1 MQNVIERQVLL
12 NDAILIAIK
21 EDGENIVYT
30 PISNFCEHLGLA
42 PNMQRDKLKNEPIFE
57 DKIKVIPIMT
67 NGGIQDKF
75 CLNVDALPMWL
86 VTIKENRCKQEI
98 RPLLRAFKL
107 QAMKVLSQA
116 FINQETI
123 NQTSVDYKDRYIATL
138 EELLKLKNASES
150 KINPTLDQETIRKAN
165 EYNKL
170 LDDDVKTYDF
180 NSVAKT
186 LDMGRNNLF
195 ETCRNF
201 GLLTEKNVA
210 KQTYI
215 DKKWFKVVMVNT
227 SKTNRPI
234 MQPTTRFTALG
245 IDKVRRILNTKGYT
259 TK

>member
-1 MQNVIERQVLL
+1 MQNAIERQVLL
-12 NDAILIAIK
+12 NDAILVAIK
-21 EDGENIVYT
+21 ENGRDVVYT

-42 PNMQRDKLKNEPIFE
+42 PNRQKEKIRTESMFE
-57 DKIKVIPIMT
+57 GKIKIIPIMT
-67 NGGIQDKF
+67 NGGIQEKF

-86 VTIKENRCKQEI
+86 VTIKENKCKEKTK
-98 RPLLRAFKL
+98 PLLKAFKL
-107 QAMKVLSQA
+107 RAMEVLSKA

-123 NQTSVDYKDRYIATL
+123 NETSVNYKDKYIATL

-170 LDDDVKTYDF
+170 LDDDIKTYDF

-195 ETCRNF
+195 EICRNF
-201 GLLTEKNVA
+201 GLLTDKNVA
-210 KQTYI
+210 KQAYI